1 MSKKLTLGNKQ
12 SSFGFGN
19 YQSITNLVVDEKYLQ
34 EILIMANHPSILN
47 KVVLELFNNINDRNF
62 DVDISLTEHPD
73 VENKILHNNIKKYRF
88 KIEALYSENAFFIEN
103 AYNVLDYETPGNKK
117 LLLDYLNSIYL
128 ETLGE
133 IGNDSKKTKI
143 EIIQEDA
150 NGDLIIEH
158 IINKLLISVS
168 SLFNEIAKEQLVLSI
183 TIIVYHAFVEC
194 KILENPN
201 K

>member
-19 YQSITNLVVDEKYLQ
+19 HQSITNLVVDEKYLQ

-47 KVVLELFNNINDRNF
+47 KVVLELFKNINDRNF

-133 IGNDSKKTKI
+133 IGNDSKKKKI

-158 IINKLLISVS
+158 IINRLLISIS